1 MKAPAALEPAEAER
15 LLLTTG
21 LLEVPER
28 DQVVASRSIWRELV
42 ALLEEALERE
52 DPGRLY
58 ATTVSGTY
66 ADRLVKAAPDYPP
79 FIERHPE
86 AGAQFQLL
94 QTEARQRLIDSR
106 PVTTIMT
113 AAGERTVDVEPEGI
127 EQKVWLM
134 EADTIEFPRRLVHDL
149 AAGALCYEQ
158 VLAFAAAFPETYSGL
173 VQVAQALVNKRGVD
187 WYPPLWLNDML
198 HVLYQEQLGTGV
210 KTQQAKPRPLQPQRR
225 TKGNI
230 DLESF
235 KSPADAAL

>member
-1 MKAPAALEPAEAER
+1 MKAPAALEPSEAER

-21 LLEVPER
+21 LLDVPGR
-28 DQVVASRSIWRELV
+28 DQVVASRAIWRELV
-42 ALLEEALERE
+42 GLLEEAIGCD

-58 ATTVSGTY
+58 AMTVGDTY
-66 ADRLVKAAPDYPP
+66 ADRLVRADPDYAA
-79 FIERHPE
+79 FNEQTE

-113 AAGERTVDVEPEGI
+113 VAGEREIAVEPEGI
-127 EQKVWLM
+127 EQKLWLL
-134 EADTIEFPRRLVHDL
+134 EADTIEFPRRLVHDI

-158 VLAFAAAFPETYSGL
+158 VLAFAGAFPETYSGL
-173 VQVAQALVNKRGVD
+173 VQVAQAIVSKKGPK

-210 KTQQAKPRPLQPQRR
+210 KTQQAQRKPLTPQRK
-225 TKGNI
+225 TKGAI